1 MFKIYTMSK
10 IEKLWFD
17 SNRIWIMTD
26 EEQTFSRP
34 IEAFPTLKD
43 ASNEERMSFKINQF
57 GDSIRWENI
66 DEDIHISSFFEV
78 QEPNYENEIAEIF
91 KKFPQLNISEVAN
104 SIGIHKSLLAKY
116 IYGIKKP
123 SEKRKQEIKDAL
135 HCLGKE

>member
-1 MFKIYTMSK
+1 MSK

-17 SNRIWIMTD
+17 SERIWIMTD
-26 EEQTFSRP
+26 ESQTFSRP

-43 ASNEERMSFKINQF
+43 ASNEERMSFKINKF

-91 KKFPQLNISEVAN
+91 KRFPQLNISEVAN

-135 HCLGKE
+135 HNLGKELMAV